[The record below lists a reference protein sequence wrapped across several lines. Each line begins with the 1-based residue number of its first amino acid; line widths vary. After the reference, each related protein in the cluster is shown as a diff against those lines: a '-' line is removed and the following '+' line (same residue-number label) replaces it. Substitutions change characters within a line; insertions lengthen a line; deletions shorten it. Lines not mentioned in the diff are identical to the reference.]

1 MFAETNNLPE
11 EHPDTFVPDLSQRS
25 DSFIHSTKLAP
36 VLKNILICG
45 RSRRRNQRLIWR
57 KLFHLFVTVDQG
69 RKFGMEAMS

>member
-25 DSFIHSTKLAP
+25 DSFIHLTKLAP

-45 RSRRRNQRLIWR
+45 REPQ
-57 KLFHLFVTVDQG
+57 K
-69 RKFGMEAMS
+69 EAAF

>member
-45 RSRRRNQRLIWR
+45 RESQ
-57 KLFHLFVTVDQG
+57 K
-69 RKFGMEAMS
+69 EATL

>member
-36 VLKNILICG
+36 VLKNILFVDE
-45 RSRRRNQRLIWR
+45 SRRRKQHFNLVEVVS
-57 KLFHLFVTVDQG
+57 F
-69 RKFGMEAMS
+69 ACNS